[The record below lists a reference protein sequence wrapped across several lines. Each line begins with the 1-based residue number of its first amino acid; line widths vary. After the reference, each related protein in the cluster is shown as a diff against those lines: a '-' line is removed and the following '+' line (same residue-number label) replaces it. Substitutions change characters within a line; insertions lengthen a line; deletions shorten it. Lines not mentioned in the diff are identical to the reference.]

1 MMAVAA
7 NAHKRGGASICFVR
21 VEPVST
27 YGIILDSSVHGS
39 ESPVVRI
46 RPAPTKY
53 VPPHP
58 IGGTADETRALL
70 LQAPAGDLD
79 KLVAGERA
87 TSSKGALGPGEGA
100 DDVRLLIPLEG
111 QESRTGPESVVVP
124 VGNLEAIHTVG
135 PGDEHSRGKRRRSD
149 QEGSRC
155 GLAEED
161 GIQRGRVSSEDDS
174 RASRSSSHRTS
185 SASGDGHSPG
195 GGSLRHARSGQRRR
209 GRKIAR
215 SESGSLWSPQAWTC
229 PPLLHEVR
237 ALVPVS
243 VFLDDDSRWTAPWL
257 QLEQQSLGCCT
268 FDKKLT
274 QLASRFY
281 NLHCSSGSLFAF
293 HQNQIVFDRY
303 INFLE
308 KCGLR

>member
-27 YGIILDSSVHGS
+27 YGVILDSSVHAS

-58 IGGTADETRALL
+58 TGGPADETRALL

-111 QESRTGPESVVVP
+111 QESSGGPDPVVVP
-124 VGNLEAIHTVG
+124 VGNLEAFRTVE
-135 PGDEHSRGKRRRSD
+135 PGDEHSRGKRQRSD
-149 QEGSRC
+149 QEGSSVLR
-155 GLAEED
+155 GGSAEED
-161 GIQRGRVSSEDDS
+161 GMQRGRVSSEDDS

-185 SASGDGHSPG
+185 SASGDGHSPRG
-195 GGSLRHARSGQRRR
+195 GPLRHARSGQRRG
-209 GRKIAR
+209 GRKMAR

-229 PPLLHEVR
+229 PPLLHEVS

-243 VFLDDDSRWTAPWL
+243 FS
-257 QLEQQSLGCCT
+257 
-268 FDKKLT
+268 
-274 QLASRFY
+274 
-281 NLHCSSGSLFAF
+281 
-293 HQNQIVFDRY
+293 
-303 INFLE
+303 
-308 KCGLR
+308 

>member
-1 MMAVAA
+1 MAVAA

-27 YGIILDSSVHGS
+27 YGVILDSAVHGS

-53 VPPHP
+53 VPPRP
-58 IGGTADETRALL
+58 IGGPADETRALL

-79 KLVAGERA
+79 KLAGGERA
-87 TSSKGALGPGEGA
+87 TGSKRALGP

-111 QESRTGPESVVVP
+111 QESSGGPESVVVP

-135 PGDEHSRGKRRRSD
+135 PGDEHSRGKRQRSD
-149 QEGSRC
+149 QEGSSVMRG
-155 GLAEED
+155 GLAEEE

-174 RASRSSSHRTS
+174 RASRSSSHQTS
-185 SASGDGHSPG
+185 TASGDGHSPG
-195 GGSLRHARSGQRRR
+195 GGPLRHARSGQRRG

-237 ALVPVS
+237 ALDTCFCLP
-243 VFLDDDSRWTAPWL
+243 R
-257 QLEQQSLGCCT
+257 
-268 FDKKLT
+268 
-274 QLASRFY
+274 
-281 NLHCSSGSLFAF
+281 
-293 HQNQIVFDRY
+293 
-303 INFLE
+303 
-308 KCGLR
+308 